1 MRTRTRL
8 IGTLLGAALLAG
20 GTVTTA
26 AVAAPQPAAP
36 SATESVSDVTS
47 TLPGWRNT
55 QRRYPSKSSC
65 AWAGQAA
72 WENDPRVTEWD
83 CREVERPKRY
93 ELWLNVV

>member
-1 MRTRTRL
+1 MRTRTRV

-26 AVAAPQPAAP
+26 AAAPQPAAP
-36 SATESVSDVTS
+36 SATESVSDITS

-55 QRRYPSKSSC
+55 HKRYPSRHSC
-65 AWAGQAA
+65 DWAGQAA
-72 WENDPRVTEWD
+72 WENYPRVTEWD
-83 CREVERPKRY
+83 CRSVESERRY

>member
-1 MRTRTRL
+1 MRTRTRV

-26 AVAAPQPAAP
+26 AAAPQPAAP

-47 TLPGWRNT
+47 TLPRWRPT
-55 QRRYPSKSSC
+55 HKRYPSYDSC
-65 AWAGQAA
+65 NWAGQTA
-72 WENDPRVTEWD
+72 WENDARVTEWD
-83 CREVERPKRY
+83 CRSVESGERY